1 MIIRSASDA
10 IEFNTSSVEKKNHPL
25 PYLYMVEDELICICI
40 NAGWMAAFSRNSDR
54 LSFEFLSQ
62 SFDPTLM
69 PIGLEIQFFGLEKSE
84 RPQKAR
90 SLCKAN
96 IFLRS
101 CQIPSMLRL

>member
-1 MIIRSASDA
+1 
-10 IEFNTSSVEKKNHPL
+10 
-25 PYLYMVEDELICICI
+25 MVEDELICICI

-101 CQIPSMLRL
+101 CQIPSAAASLRPPWGGLNAHLEYEYFDRSLPKLKYA